1 MVLLNK
7 IGEIVMEQ
15 LQKDR
20 NYTGFLC
27 RLIEQEMKA
36 GKFRNKNELIAFINK
51 INGDLATVELS
62 DYIRGNGLSFNPQEF
77 NMNVNRLLE
86 EYDRINL
93 VQNTIQPIQQPI
105 QQPAQQAQPLSQQ
118 PNNKFVNQQSSY
130 VQPITEQQEKY
141 VPLTKIDFNSVSQA
155 LIEKVNFMI
164 VNPNINTNDY
174 MVDLVSGNFKNI
186 KDNSI
191 YAVNK
196 NAVSGTLEL
205 VLKDSVNKQPQ
216 PTVTNNMVSNNNI
229 QNNSVQNNSNNGLSM
244 VSDIELQNM
253 VGNPNISD
261 VNRKAIME
269 EIARRK
275 QNINQGVAQMTN
287 VSEKD
292 KPKTKVKAK
301 NDIKSI
307 VPEIN
312 NSAFASTVLL
322 TVMSAIFGIV
332 IATVL
337 LAS

>member
-1 MVLLNK
+1 
-7 IGEIVMEQ
+7 MEQ

-51 INGDLATVELS
+51 INSDLATVELGN
-62 DYIRGNGLSFNPQEF
+62 YIRNNGLSFNSQEF
-77 NMNVNRLLE
+77 SMNVNRILE
-86 EYDRINL
+86 EYDRIVL
-93 VQNTIQPIQQPI
+93 MQNTVTPFQQPTQQPI
-105 QQPAQQAQPLSQQ
+105 QNVGQVQQVNNVQNQPV
-118 PNNKFVNQQSSY
+118 NNIQS
-130 VQPITEQQEKY
+130 ITEQQEKY
-141 VPLTKIDFNSVSQA
+141 VPITKIDFNSVSQN
-155 LIEKVNFMI
+155 LIEKVNFLI
-164 VNPNINTNDY
+164 VNPSINTNDF

-186 KDNSI
+186 KDNNI
-191 YAVNK
+191 YVVTK
-196 NAVSGTLEL
+196 NNNTGTLEL
-205 VLKDSVNKQPQ
+205 VLKDLVNKVAQ
-216 PTVTNNMVSNNNI
+216 PTSNNMVLNNT
-229 QNNSVQNNSNNGLSM
+229 QTNSVQNNNNSLSM
-244 VSDIELQNM
+244 VSDVELQNM

-275 QNINQGVAQMTN
+275 QI
-287 VSEKD
+287 VSQADSILKTD
-292 KPKTKVKAK
+292 SPKTKVKVK
-301 NDIKSI
+301 DDIKKI

-332 IATVL
+332 IATIL

>member
-1 MVLLNK
+1 
-7 IGEIVMEQ
+7 MEQ

-27 RLIEQEMKA
+27 RLIEQEMKT

-51 INGDLATVELS
+51 INSDLATVELGN
-62 DYIRGNGLSFNPQEF
+62 YIRNNGLSFNSQEF
-77 NMNVNRLLE
+77 SMNVNRILE
-86 EYDRINL
+86 EYDRIVL
-93 VQNTIQPIQQPI
+93 MQNTVTPFQQPTQQPI
-105 QQPAQQAQPLSQQ
+105 QNVGQVQQVNNVQNQPV
-118 PNNKFVNQQSSY
+118 NNIQS
-130 VQPITEQQEKY
+130 ITEQQEKY
-141 VPLTKIDFNSVSQA
+141 VPITKIDFNSVSQN
-155 LIEKVNFMI
+155 LIEKVNFLI
-164 VNPNINTNDY
+164 VNPSINTNDF

-186 KDNSI
+186 KDNNI
-191 YAVNK
+191 YV
-196 NAVSGTLEL
+196 
-205 VLKDSVNKQPQ
+205 
-216 PTVTNNMVSNNNI
+216 VTKNNN
-229 QNNSVQNNSNNGLSM
+229 NSLSM

-275 QNINQGVAQMTN
+275 QI
-287 VSEKD
+287 VSQADSILKTD
-292 KPKTKVKAK
+292 SPKTKVKVK
-301 NDIKSI
+301 HDKKKI

-332 IATVL
+332 IATIL